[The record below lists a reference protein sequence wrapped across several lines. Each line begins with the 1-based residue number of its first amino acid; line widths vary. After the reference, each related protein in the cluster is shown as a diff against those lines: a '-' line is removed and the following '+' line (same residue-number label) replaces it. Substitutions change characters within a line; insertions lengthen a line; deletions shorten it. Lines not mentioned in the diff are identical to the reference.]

1 MDQSA
6 GPQASTK
13 ACLGKA
19 ARVVNRE
26 GATGPI
32 LDCAGKPLDL
42 SRARV
47 MGVLNI
53 TPDSFSDGGH
63 FLSAGQALRRAAE
76 MVEEGAAIIDVGGES
91 TRPGA
96 SPVPLEEELGRVLP
110 VIQALE
116 REIPVPISVDT
127 SKPEVMARAVA
138 AGAGMINDVRA
149 LRAPGA
155 LAEASRSKVPVC
167 LMHMRGSPRSMQ
179 RAPQYTHVLREVCAF
194 LRERRDACEQAG
206 IPRERLLV
214 DPGFGFG
221 KTTEHNLAL
230 LAGLDRLVNSGLPV
244 VVGLSRKSMVGR
256 LLNNAP
262 VDRRLYGSLALA
274 VVAASKGARLVR
286 AHDVGATAEALTV
299 AQAVLDANRSED
311 PIGASWDGN

>member
-1 MDQSA
+1 MVNRKGAA
-6 GPQASTK
+6 GP
-13 ACLGKA
+13 
-19 ARVVNRE
+19 V
-26 GATGPI
+26 
-32 LDCAGKPLDL
+32 LDCAGKSLDL

-47 MGVLNI
+47 MGVLNV
-53 TPDSFSDGGH
+53 TPDSFSDGGN
-63 FLSAGQALRRAAE
+63 FFSTGQAVRRATE

-96 SPVPLEEELGRVLP
+96 SPVPPEEELRRVLP

-116 REIPVPISVDT
+116 REIPVPVSVDT
-127 SKPEVMARAVA
+127 SKPEVMARAVG

-179 RAPQYTHVLREVCAF
+179 RAPEYTHVLGEVRAF

-206 IPRERLLV
+206 IPRARLLL

-230 LAGLDRLVNSGLPV
+230 LAGLDGLVSSGLPV
-244 VVGLSRKSMVGR
+244 VVGLSRKSMIGR
-256 LLNNAP
+256 LLNDAP

-274 VVAASKGARLVR
+274 VVAAAKGAKLVR
-286 AHDVGATAEALTV
+286 AHDVGATTEALTV
-299 AQAVLDANRSED
+299 VHAVLAANLSED